1 MKRTTPNSLSNQE
14 ANEPKKPHPW
24 LLKHYE
30 EKRERTARLVKASVD
45 QLVKEGKI
53 VTIDAICRVS
63 PGLDP
68 EGRGVKKSAILE
80 NPEAH
85 GYYREHST
93 SYQTAKSRNRR
104 IVRKGAASALA
115 AQPLRIDPQRDV
127 ERVRYRYI
135 QMTKAE
141 IVERLLIVEQA
152 YAEAHQQLARL
163 QFQLIEGEQQRE
175 EEQRQVRR
183 QTKRKGGNQVS

>member
-1 MKRTTPNSLSNQE
+1 MKRTTPHSLSNQE

-30 EKRERTARLVKASVD
+30 EKRERTARLVKTSVD

-85 GYYREHST
+85 EYYREHST
-93 SYQTAKSRNRR
+93 SYQTAKNRNRR
-104 IVRKGAASALA
+104 VVRKRTSAALA

-141 IVERLLIVEQA
+141 IVERLLMIEQA
-152 YAEAHQQLARL
+152 YAEAHQQLAQL
-163 QFQLIEGEQQRE
+163 QFQLIECEEQQE
-175 EEQRQVRR
+175 EEQRLVCH
-183 QTKRKGGNQVS
+183 QTQ